1 VVFLVF
7 FFLAFLPCLA
17 VALALALEE
26 VEDNDVCPGVP
37 AEGSDAALTAGAAIA
52 ALRIPANKICLI
64 MRINLRVVRPMRN

>member
-1 VVFLVF
+1 
-7 FFLAFLPCLA
+7 
-17 VALALALEE
+17 
-26 VEDNDVCPGVP
+26 VP